1 MRNRLKTSYGRFRER
16 RASWGRRAADR
27 NIRLV
32 VGALMAGSAAL
43 LLQMITGLGVVLKDW
58 LALWLQWLLPGG
70 TK

>member
-1 MRNRLKTSYGRFRER
+1 
-16 RASWGRRAADR
+16 
-27 NIRLV
+27 
-32 VGALMAGSAAL
+32 MAGSAAL

>member
-1 MRNRLKTSYGRFRER
+1 MVRRLRER
-16 RASWGRRAADR
+16 RAAWGRRAADR

-32 VGALMAGSAAL
+32 AVAVMAVTAAL
-43 LLQMITGLGVVLKDW
+43 LVQMITGLGVVLKDW